1 MSKKL
6 NEESEI
12 KEMEKEEVK
21 ETGLMIKDF
30 SEMENAGSRSN
41 TDVFTTIT
49 DGKVLFNL
57 DNHCDYKL
65 NDCKGETIR
74 VTDVLIK
81 VISTP
86 LEEPELDDNGNVV
99 KDKEIKKVCILIDD
113 EGKSYVTGSKMF
125 TNQMIRYIGYAG
137 IQSIE
142 EGLLIK
148 IIEKDV
154 KGTNNKA
161 LGFDLV

>member
-1 MSKKL
+1 MTKKL
-6 NEESEI
+6 NEEGEV
-12 KEMEKEEVK
+12 KMEEVK

-86 LEEPELDDNGNVV
+86 LEEPELDDNGNVI

>member
-1 MSKKL
+1 MKK
-6 NEESEI
+6 EI
-12 KEMEKEEVK
+12 KKDEEKEIMENEVK

-137 IQSIE
+137 IQSIQ

>member
-1 MSKKL
+1 MKKE
-6 NEESEI
+6 NKKEEVI
-12 KEMEKEEVK
+12 EMENEVK

-49 DGKVLFNL
+49 DGKLLFNL

-74 VTDVLIK
+74 VKDVLIK

-86 LEEPELDDNGNVV
+86 LDEPEVDDNGVIV

-137 IQSIE
+137 IQSIQA
-142 EGLLIK
+142 GLEIK
-148 IIEKDV
+148 IIEKEV

>member
-30 SEMENAGSRSN
+30 GELENTGKSK

-49 DGKVLFNL
+49 DSKLLFNL

-65 NDCKGETIR
+65 NDCKGEVIR
-74 VTDVLIK
+74 VKDILIK
-81 VISTP
+81 VIKTP
-86 LEEPELDDNGNVV
+86 LDEPEVDENGIVT
-99 KDKEIKKVCILIDD
+99 KDMEIKKVCILIDD
-113 EGKSYVTGSKMF
+113 NGKSYVTGSKMF
-125 TNQMIRYIGYAG
+125 TNQMVRYIGYNG
-137 IQSIE
+137 IQSIQ
-142 EGLLIK
+142 EGLEIK
-148 IIEKDV
+148 IIERDV
-154 KGTNNKA
+154 KGTSNKA

>member
-1 MSKKL
+1 MTKKL

-30 SEMENAGSRSN
+30 GELENTGRSK

-49 DGKVLFNL
+49 DSKLLFNL

-65 NDCKGETIR
+65 NDCKGEVIR
-74 VTDVLIK
+74 VKDILIK
-81 VISTP
+81 VIKTP
-86 LEEPELDDNGNVV
+86 LDEPEVDENGVV
-99 KDKEIKKVCILIDD
+99 TKDMEIKKVCILIDD

-125 TNQMIRYIGYAG
+125 TNQMVRYIGYNG
-137 IQSIE
+137 IQSIQ
-142 EGLLIK
+142 EGLEIK
-148 IIEKDV
+148 IIERDV
-154 KGTNNKA
+154 KGTSNKA

>member
-1 MSKKL
+1 MTKKL

-30 SEMENAGSRSN
+30 GELENTGRSK

-49 DGKVLFNL
+49 DSKLLFNL

-65 NDCKGETIR
+65 NDCKGEVIR
-74 VTDVLIK
+74 VKDILIK
-81 VISTP
+81 VIKTP
-86 LEEPELDDNGNVV
+86 LDEPEVDENGVV
-99 KDKEIKKVCILIDD
+99 TKDMEIKKVCILIDD
-113 EGKSYVTGSKMF
+113 KGKSYVTGSKMF
-125 TNQMIRYIGYAG
+125 TNQMVRYIGYNG
-137 IQSIE
+137 IQSIQ
-142 EGLLIK
+142 EGLEIK
-148 IIEKDV
+148 IIERDV
-154 KGTNNKA
+154 KGTSNKA

>member
-12 KEMEKEEVK
+12 KEMENEVK

-30 SEMENAGSRSN
+30 GEMENVGSKSK

-49 DGKVLFNL
+49 DGKMLFNL
-57 DNHCDYKL
+57 ENHCDFKL
-65 NDCKGETIR
+65 NDCKGEIIR
-74 VTDVLIK
+74 VKDVMIK
-81 VISTP
+81 IISTP
-86 LEEPELDDNGNVV
+86 LDEPEVDENGVV
-99 KDKEIKKVCILIDD
+99 TKDKEIKKVCILIDD
-113 EGKSYVTGSKMF
+113 QGKSYVTGSKMF
-125 TNQMIRYIGYAG
+125 TNQMIRYIGMAG

-142 EGLLIK
+142 EGLEIK
-148 IIEKDV
+148 IIEREV

>member
-1 MSKKL
+1 MKKE
-6 NEESEI
+6 NKKDEVI
-12 KEMEKEEVK
+12 EMENEVK

-49 DGKVLFNL
+49 DGKLLFNL

-74 VTDVLIK
+74 VKDVLIK

-86 LEEPELDDNGNVV
+86 LDEIEVDDNGVIV

-137 IQSIE
+137 IQSIQA
-142 EGLLIK
+142 GLEIK
-148 IIEKDV
+148 IIEKEV

>member
-1 MSKKL
+1 MKKE
-6 NEESEI
+6 NKKEEVI
-12 KEMEKEEVK
+12 EMENEVK

-49 DGKVLFNL
+49 DGKLLFNL

-74 VTDVLIK
+74 VKDVLIK

-86 LEEPELDDNGNVV
+86 LDEPEVDDNGVIV

-137 IQSIE
+137 VQSIQA
-142 EGLLIK
+142 GLEIK
-148 IIEKDV
+148 IIEKEV

>member
-1 MSKKL
+1 MKK
-6 NEESEI
+6 EI
-12 KEMEKEEVK
+12 KKEGEIKMENEVK

-86 LEEPELDDNGNVV
+86 LDEPEVDENGVIT
-99 KDKEIKKVCILIDD
+99 KDKDIKKVCILIDD
-113 EGKSYVTGSKMF
+113 NGKSYVTGSKMF

-137 IQSIE
+137 IQSIQ
-142 EGLLIK
+142 EGLDIK
-148 IIEKDV
+148 IIEKEV

>member
-1 MSKKL
+1 MTKKL

-30 SEMENAGSRSN
+30 GELENTGRSK

-49 DGKVLFNL
+49 DSKLLFNL

-65 NDCKGETIR
+65 NDCKGEVIR
-74 VTDVLIK
+74 VKDILIK
-81 VISTP
+81 VIKTP
-86 LEEPELDDNGNVV
+86 LDEPEVDENGQVT
-99 KDKEIKKVCILIDD
+99 KDMEIKKVCILIDD
-113 EGKSYVTGSKMF
+113 NGKSYVTGSKMF
-125 TNQMIRYIGYAG
+125 TNQMVRYIGYNG
-137 IQSIE
+137 IQSIQ
-142 EGLLIK
+142 EGLEIK
-148 IIEKDV
+148 IIERDV
-154 KGTNNKA
+154 KGTSNKA

>member
-1 MSKKL
+1 MKKENKKVEDL
-6 NEESEI
+6 
-12 KEMEKEEVK
+12 EMEEVK

-74 VTDVLIK
+74 VKDVLIK

-86 LEEPELDDNGNVV
+86 LDEPELDDNGNVV

>member
-1 MSKKL
+1 MKKKDEVL
-6 NEESEI
+6 
-12 KEMEKEEVK
+12 KMEKENEVK
-21 ETGLMIKDF
+21 ETGLMIKNF
-30 SEMENAGSRSN
+30 NELENVGRSK

-49 DGKVLFNL
+49 DSKLLFNL

-65 NDCKGETIR
+65 NDCKGEVIR
-74 VTDVLIK
+74 VKDILIK

-86 LEEPELDDNGNVV
+86 LDEPEVDENGNVT

-113 EGKSYVTGSKMF
+113 TGKSYVTGSKMF
-125 TNQMIRYIGYAG
+125 TNQMMRYIGYNG
-137 IQSIE
+137 IQSIQ
-142 EGLLIK
+142 EGLEIK
-148 IIEKDV
+148 IIERDV

>member
-12 KEMEKEEVK
+12 KEMEEKEVK

-30 SEMENAGSRSN
+30 GELENTGRSK

-49 DGKVLFNL
+49 DSKLLFNL
-57 DNHCDYKL
+57 DNHCDFKL
-65 NDCKGETIR
+65 NDCKGEVIR
-74 VTDVLIK
+74 VKDILIK
-81 VISTP
+81 VIKTP
-86 LEEPELDDNGNVV
+86 LDEPEFDENGVLA
-99 KDKEIKKVCILIDD
+99 KDMEIKKVCILIDD

-125 TNQMIRYIGYAG
+125 TNQMVRYIGYNG
-137 IQSIE
+137 IQSIQ
-142 EGLLIK
+142 EGLEIK
-148 IIEKDV
+148 IIERDV
-154 KGTNNKA
+154 KGTSNKA

>member
-1 MSKKL
+1 MKKE
-6 NEESEI
+6 NKKVEDFKMEE
-12 KEMEKEEVK
+12 KEVK

-30 SEMENAGSRSN
+30 GELENSGRSK

-49 DGKVLFNL
+49 DSKLLFNL
-57 DNHCDYKL
+57 DNHCDFKL

-74 VTDVLIK
+74 VVDVLIK

-86 LEEPELDDNGNVV
+86 LDEPEVDENGVVV

-113 EGKSYVTGSKMF
+113 KGKSYVTGSKMF
-125 TNQMIRYIGYAG
+125 TNQMIRYIGYNG

-142 EGLLIK
+142 DGLEIK
-148 IIEKDV
+148 IIERDV
-154 KGTNNKA
+154 KGTSNKA

>member
-12 KEMEKEEVK
+12 KEMENNEVK

-30 SEMENAGSRSN
+30 GELENTGRSK

-49 DGKVLFNL
+49 DSKLLFNL

-65 NDCKGETIR
+65 NDCKGEVIR
-74 VTDVLIK
+74 VKDILIK
-81 VISTP
+81 VIKTP
-86 LEEPELDDNGNVV
+86 LDEPEVDENGQVT
-99 KDKEIKKVCILIDD
+99 KDMEIKKVCILIDD
-113 EGKSYVTGSKMF
+113 NGKSYVTGSKMF
-125 TNQMIRYIGYAG
+125 TNQMIRYIGYNG
-137 IQSIE
+137 IQSIQ
-142 EGLLIK
+142 EGLEIK
-148 IIEKDV
+148 IIERDV
-154 KGTNNKA
+154 KGTSNKA

>member
-1 MSKKL
+1 MKKE
-6 NEESEI
+6 NKKDEVI
-12 KEMEKEEVK
+12 EMEEKEVK

-74 VTDVLIK
+74 VKDVLIK
-81 VISTP
+81 VIST
-86 LEEPELDDNGNVV
+86 LLDEPEVDENGVV
-99 KDKEIKKVCILIDD
+99 IKDKEIKKVCILIDD

-142 EGLLIK
+142 EGLEIK
-148 IIEKDV
+148 IIEKEV

>member
-1 MSKKL
+1 MKK
-6 NEESEI
+6 EI
-12 KEMEKEEVK
+12 KKDEEKEIMENEVK

-125 TNQMIRYIGYAG
+125 SNQMIRYIGYAG

-154 KGTNNKA
+154 KGSNNKA

>member
-1 MSKKL
+1 MTKKL

-30 SEMENAGSRSN
+30 GELENAGRSK

-49 DGKVLFNL
+49 DSKLLFNL

-65 NDCKGETIR
+65 NDCKGEVIR
-74 VTDVLIK
+74 VKDILIK
-81 VISTP
+81 VIKTP
-86 LEEPELDDNGNVV
+86 LDEPEVDENGVV
-99 KDKEIKKVCILIDD
+99 TKDMEIKKVCILIDD

-125 TNQMIRYIGYAG
+125 TNQMVRYIGYNG
-137 IQSIE
+137 IQSIQ
-142 EGLLIK
+142 EGLEIK
-148 IIEKDV
+148 IIERDV
-154 KGTNNKA
+154 KGTSNKA

>member
-12 KEMEKEEVK
+12 KEMEEKEVK

-30 SEMENAGSRSN
+30 GELENTGRSK

-49 DGKVLFNL
+49 DSKLLFNL
-57 DNHCDYKL
+57 DNHCDFKL
-65 NDCKGETIR
+65 NDCKGEIIR
-74 VTDVLIK
+74 VKDILIK
-81 VISTP
+81 VIKTP
-86 LEEPELDDNGNVV
+86 LDEPEVDENGVV
-99 KDKEIKKVCILIDD
+99 TKDMEIKKVCILIDD

-125 TNQMIRYIGYAG
+125 TNQMVRYIGYNG
-137 IQSIE
+137 IQSIQ
-142 EGLLIK
+142 EGLEIK
-148 IIEKDV
+148 IIERDV
-154 KGTNNKA
+154 KGTSNKA